1 MWNKPTEKE
10 LALIPR
16 LYETENTPLKDKII
30 QMHFFL
36 AGSDWY
42 ICEYDPK
49 EQVFF
54 GFVVLNQDFLG
65 AEWGY
70 ISLRELERAQAEWLE
85 VDRDLYWQKCK
96 AREVE
101 KICLAS
107 GWPRKKRFLN
117 FNLQKHGKGHKEKG
131 LLSNRF

>member
-10 LALIPR
+10 LSSIPG
-16 LYETENTPLKDKII
+16 LYETERIPLKDKII

-54 GFVVLNQDFLG
+54 GFVVLNQDFLN

-70 ISLRELERAQAEWLE
+70 ISLKELERVDAGRSE
-85 VDRDLYWQKCK
+85 VDRDLYWQKRK
-96 AREVE
+96 ARQVK
-101 KICLAS
+101 KICLANV
-107 GWPRKKRFLN
+107 WPTRKAF
-117 FNLQKHGKGHKEKG
+117 
-131 LLSNRF
+131 